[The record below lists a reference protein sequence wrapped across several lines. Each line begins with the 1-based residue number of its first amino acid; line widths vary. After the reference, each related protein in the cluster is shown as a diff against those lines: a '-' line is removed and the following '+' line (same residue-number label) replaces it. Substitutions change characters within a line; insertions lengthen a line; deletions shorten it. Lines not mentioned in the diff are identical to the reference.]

1 MKLGEV
7 IKARTVIGTLY
18 KEKISVK
25 LAYKFMKFINATQK
39 DEDFLNE
46 KMQEIIKE
54 YGERDD
60 KNKFV
65 EAAGGGI
72 RIAPDKQKECME
84 KTVELDETEV
94 DDPGMTFTLDELD
107 ELKLSIVDM
116 NALYPFIK
124 EE

>member
-65 EAAGGGI
+65 EAEGGGI

-94 DDPGMTFTLDELD
+94 DDPGMTFTLDELG

>member
-1 MKLGEV
+1 MKLKDI

-18 KEKISVK
+18 REKISVK

-39 DEDFLNE
+39 DEDFINE

-54 YGERDD
+54 YGERDE

-65 EAAGGGI
+65 EAEGGGVKI
-72 RIAPDKQKECME
+72 NPDKQEECMA
-84 KTVELDETEV
+84 KTIELDKTEV
-94 DDPGMTFTLDELD
+94 DDPGIVFTLDELD